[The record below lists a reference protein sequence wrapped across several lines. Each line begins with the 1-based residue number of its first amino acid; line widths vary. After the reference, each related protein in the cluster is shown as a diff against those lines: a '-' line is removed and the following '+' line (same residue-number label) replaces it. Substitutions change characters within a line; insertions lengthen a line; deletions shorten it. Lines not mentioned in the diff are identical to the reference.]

1 MAARAGPA
9 FARLP
14 AGKRGM
20 AAGER
25 DKIARG
31 KAASDL
37 TGRVQRIG
45 LAGTQGRIMIAR
57 RNLLVAFWIVPALAC
72 VGAMAADPSAT
83 AFVEAIY
90 APYQA
95 KDGKGPSLDSDAAL
109 KRYFEPRLAAL
120 IIKDRNDAAGE
131 LPTLDMDPF
140 IAAQDWDISAVNVAV
155 RDTGAWKASATV
167 SFKNLGKPTT
177 VILELVKLK
186 NGWRIADINWG
197 RKQTLRGLF
206 SKK

>member
-1 MAARAGPA
+1 
-9 FARLP
+9 
-14 AGKRGM
+14 M

-25 DKIARG
+25 DKLARG
-31 KAASDL
+31 KVASDL
-37 TGRVQRIG
+37 TSRVQRIG
-45 LAGTQGRIMIAR
+45 LARTQRRIMIAR

-83 AFVEAIY
+83 SFVEAIY

-120 IIKDRNDAAGE
+120 IINDRNKAAGE

-140 IAAQDWDISAVNVAV
+140 IDAQDWDISAVNVAV
-155 RDTGAWKASATV
+155 RDTGAGKASATV

-177 VILELVKLK
+177 VVLDLVKLR
-186 NGWRIADINWG
+186 GEWRIADIKWG
-197 RKQTLRGLF
+197 RKQTLRALF
-206 SKK
+206 IKR